1 MISAKRPWRIPRQA
15 AGQYAGYADVL
26 QTLEGC
32 LLQPQPEH
40 EQVVCVLSGMG
51 GVGKSELVLQFLKR
65 HNSALRKRYR
75 WNPDTLPYLR

>member
-1 MISAKRPWRIPRQA
+1 MIPAKQRWRIPRQA

-26 QTLEGC
+26 QKLESC
-32 LLQPQPEH
+32 LLRPQPED

-51 GVGKSELVLQFLKR
+51 GVGKSESVLQFLKR

-75 WNPDTLPYLR
+75 WNPDTMPYLR